1 MYLMIIAVEGIN
13 GSGKTTLIKK
23 LKHTL
28 NNCNPITIHHPNNN
42 SFEGEKA
49 LDYFGEN
56 NNLEGGLWAL
66 EDINR
71 SYAIARQHPKNCYI
85 WSRCQM
91 SALVYNG
98 SFHRDFTALK
108 NKIFRDRSYPDC
120 LIYLD
125 IPPETCWERV
135 MNRNRAKD
143 IDLTL
148 EKLKKD
154 YFRYQEIKK
163 IFKTL
168 HDENKIAYY
177 FEYKLNNE

>member
-98 SFHRDFTALK
+98 NFHRDFTALK

-168 HDENKIAYY
+168 YDENKIAYY
-177 FEYKLNNE
+177 FEYKLNNK

>member
-49 LDYFGEN
+49 LDYFGQN

-98 SFHRDFTALK
+98 NFHRDFTALK

>member
-91 SALVYNG
+91 STLVYNG
-98 SFHRDFTALK
+98 NFHRDFTALK
-108 NKIFRDRSYPDC
+108 NKIFRDESYPDC

-154 YFRYQEIKK
+154 YFWYQEIKK

>member
-98 SFHRDFTALK
+98 NFHRDFTALK

-135 MNRNRAKD
+135 INRNRAKD

-168 HDENKIAYY
+168 HQENKIEYY
-177 FEYKLNNE
+177 FEYKLNDK

>member
-98 SFHRDFTALK
+98 NFHRDFTALK

-125 IPPETCWERV
+125 IPPENCWERV
-135 MNRNRAKD
+135 INRNRAKD

-168 HDENKIAYY
+168 HQENKIEYY
-177 FEYKLNNE
+177 FEYKLNDK

>member
-98 SFHRDFTALK
+98 NFHRDFTALK

-168 HDENKIAYY
+168 HQENKIEYY

>member
-98 SFHRDFTALK
+98 NFHRDFTALK

-168 HDENKIAYY
+168 HQENKIEYY
-177 FEYKLNNE
+177 FEYKLNDK

>member
-49 LDYFGEN
+49 LNYFGEN

-71 SYAIARQHPKNCYI
+71 SYAIAMQHPKNCYI

-98 SFHRDFTALK
+98 NFHRDFTALK

>member
-98 SFHRDFTALK
+98 NFHRDFTALK

-135 MNRNRAKD
+135 VNRNRAKD

-168 HDENKIAYY
+168 HDENKIEYY

>member
-1 MYLMIIAVEGIN
+1 MIIAVEGIN

-23 LKHTL
+23 LEQTL
-28 NNCNPITIHHPNNN
+28 NNQNPIVTHHPNND

-49 LDYFGEN
+49 LDCFAEN
-56 NNLEGGLWAL
+56 NSLLGGIWAL

-71 SYAIARQHPKNCYI
+71 SYAIARQHPRNYYI

-98 SFHRDFTALK
+98 VFHKDFTALK
-108 NKIFRDRSYPDC
+108 NKIFRDKSYPDC

-125 IPPETCWERV
+125 IPPETCWKRV
-135 MNRNRAKD
+135 IARNRPKD

-148 EKLKKD
+148 EKLKQD
-154 YFRYQEIKK
+154 YLRYQEIKK
-163 IFKTL
+163 IFITL
-168 HDENKIAYY
+168 HQENKIKYY
-177 FEYKLNNE
+177 FEYK

>member
-23 LKHTL
+23 LEHTF
-28 NNCNPITIHHPNNN
+28 NNQNPIVCHHPNSC

-49 LDYFGEN
+49 LDCFGEN
-56 NNLEGGLWAL
+56 KNLEGGLWAL

-71 SYAIARQHPKNCYI
+71 SYAIAKQYPENCHI

-91 SALVYNG
+91 STLVYNG
-98 SFHRDFTALK
+98 KFHRDFTALK
-108 NKIFRDRSYPDC
+108 NKIVRDKSYPDC

-125 IPPETCWERV
+125 IPPGICWERV
-135 MNRNRAKD
+135 ITRNRAKD
-143 IDLTL
+143 INLTL

-154 YFRYQEIKK
+154 YSRYQEIKK
-163 IFKTL
+163 IFKAL
-168 HDENKIAYY
+168 HQENKIKYY
-177 FEYKLNNE
+177 FEYKLENN